1 MNELHMQQIFKHY
14 IDDFEKLNDLEHM
27 EYYKWQIVKRFRPLM
42 DDALKSED
50 SEFAANLLK
59 VKKLTSNLVD
69 SYTQPFQGLV
79 RFSKREP
86 ETVRNMF
93 KSLFENSD
101 GTMEKRQNAVAAFL
115 KKSHELRDK
124 YFPGS
129 YLYKDDMHSVTTYL
143 FLYDPD
149 HNYIFKS
156 SHALIFAD
164 CIEFYDDWGSG
175 DSVKLDVYYRMCDQI
190 VSAIKNSPEMMK
202 TDASRFENGWG
213 IDPQTFALDKEKH
226 ILAFDLIYCCS
237 TYGLFSGITFKRPKT
252 KEKQLIQEKKEKA
265 VRFAE
270 ELKTAQ
276 DDLKKLQEALEY
288 LNTVFKMGV
297 DIQHKKYDLG
307 TITDNNGSSIEI
319 EFSNGEKKKFG
330 MVLSAVN
337 NIIVSQA
344 DDYAER
350 LQKYRETLKKEATIK
365 NAVSYAEKKFADY
378 AEYIDL
384 KMELS
389 ALM

>member
-365 NAVSYAEKKFADY
+365 NAVSYAEKKFA
-378 AEYIDL
+378 
-384 KMELS
+384 ELE
-389 ALM
+389 